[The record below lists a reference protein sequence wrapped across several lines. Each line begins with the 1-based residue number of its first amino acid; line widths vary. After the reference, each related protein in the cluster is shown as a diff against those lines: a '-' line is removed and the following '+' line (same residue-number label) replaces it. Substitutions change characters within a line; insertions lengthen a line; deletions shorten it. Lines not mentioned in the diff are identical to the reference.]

1 MARPTKA
8 KEVKP
13 KAEGQAAGTSEGGL
27 GGFKGIIIN
36 SIITILIASIFL
48 GANYLM
54 VKFLIDHLPPGA
66 ANAGQG
72 TEEGALT
79 ENPDAKAQPTFPYDL
94 DDFII
99 NLNSPTEKRYL
110 KVKVS
115 LDIERLADEPEIGAA
130 PEGGGGEG
138 KEKAGPN
145 PKEHYTAVMEQY
157 KMPIRDIIITKLS
170 SMSAEELSSIP
181 GKEQSKEAIKEEINT
196 IMPEDRQV
204 LRVNYG
210 DFIIQ

>member
-8 KEVKP
+8 KEAKP
-13 KAEGQAAGTSEGGL
+13 KAEGQASTPSEGGGL
-27 GGFKGIIIN
+27 GGLKGIIIN
-36 SIITILIASIFL
+36 SVITILIASIFL
-48 GANYLM
+48 GANYLIISSYIRTTIIP
-54 VKFLIDHLPPGA
+54 KGE
-66 ANAGQG
+66 GG
-72 TEEGALT
+72 TEET
-79 ENPDAKAQPTFPYDL
+79 EKDKNQSLEAQTTFPYDL

-115 LDIERLADEPEIGAA
+115 LDIERHEDEPAIGVVAA
-130 PEGGGGEG
+130 GEG
-138 KEKAGPN
+138 KEGGHGGAAAS
-145 PKEHYTAVMEQY
+145 PKEHYNTIMEPY
-157 KMPIRDIIITKLS
+157 KMPIRDVIITKLS
-170 SMSAEELSSIP
+170 SMSAEELSSVP

-196 IMPEDRQV
+196 IMPQERQV